1 MSTPPPSFE
10 ELQTRIDSLRQGS
23 DPGRHGAAA
32 ALPLPALPRRKSR
45 RKGSKSRKSKHHR
58 ARKSKHHRA
67 RKSKR
72 KKSFRRRRSSKR

>member
-32 ALPLPALPRRKSR
+32 ALPLPALPRRA
-45 RKGSKSRKSKHHR
+45 R
-58 ARKSKHHRA
+58 ALPLRGRA
-67 RKSKR
+67 LALARY
-72 KKSFRRRRSSKR
+72 